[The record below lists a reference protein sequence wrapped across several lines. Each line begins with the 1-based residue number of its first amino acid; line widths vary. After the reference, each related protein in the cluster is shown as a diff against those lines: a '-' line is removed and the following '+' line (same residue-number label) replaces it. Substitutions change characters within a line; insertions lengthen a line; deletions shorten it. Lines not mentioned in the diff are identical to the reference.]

1 MLSKALLKARKFIVM
16 HYQYRKAPPS
26 SVSFFK
32 RLDSSPRFKKT
43 LPFLL
48 IIIGLSLVGFV
59 AAPILSYQL
68 FVAPRFSL
76 VKPVPNDQSSSPVVL
91 AEETPDYTQ
100 PINWFPTAPKLPS
113 RPSRITHYTLSIPKL
128 EIEDAIVEIG
138 GEDLKQTLIQYE
150 GTAFPGQFG
159 NTVIFGHSVLPQF
172 FNPENYLTIFST
184 LPTLEVGDEVLV
196 DFDGVHYQYLVKEM
210 VEVEPEDISIL
221 EQRYD
226 NSCLTLITCV
236 PPGTYL
242 KRLAVYACLTRR

>member
-1 MLSKALLKARKFIVM
+1 M
-16 HYQYRKAPPS
+16 HYQYLKTS
-26 SVSFFK
+26 SISVKHWKNLPKLRRTFPLILVLLGVVLVSFVIVPIASYQFLTAPK
-32 RLDSSPRFKKT
+32 FSSP
-43 LPFLL
+43 
-48 IIIGLSLVGFV
+48 IE
-59 AAPILSYQL
+59 PISD
-68 FVAPRFSL
+68 
-76 VKPVPNDQSSSPVVL
+76 KSSPPTVL

-100 PINWFPTAPKLPS
+100 PINWFPTAPRLLP

-128 EIEDAIVEIG
+128 KIKEAIVEIG
-138 GEDLKQTLIQYE
+138 SEDLKNSLIQYE

-184 LPTLEVGDEVLV
+184 LPTLDLGDEILA
-196 DFDGVHYQYLVKEM
+196 DFDGVHYRYLVKEM

-242 KRLAVYACLTRR
+242 RRLAVYACLARD

>member
-1 MLSKALLKARKFIVM
+1 M
-16 HYQYRKAPPS
+16 HYQYQKALPQSPNFFSRLS
-26 SVSFFK
+26 SF
-32 RLDSSPRFKKT
+32 PQFKKT
-43 LPFLL
+43 LPLIL
-48 IIIGLSLVGFV
+48 IIIGLSLVAFV
-59 AAPILSYQL
+59 AVPILSYQFL
-68 FVAPRFSL
+68 TAPRFSSS
-76 VKPVPNDQSSSPVVL
+76 VKPALNDQVSSPVVL

-100 PINWFPTAPKLPS
+100 PLNWFPTAPRLPP
-113 RPSRITHYTLSIPKL
+113 RPSRITHYSLSIPKL
-128 EIEDAIVEIG
+128 EIGNAVVEVG
-138 GEDLKQTLIQYE
+138 GEDLKKSLIHYE

-172 FNPENYLTIFST
+172 FNPKNYLTIFST

-210 VEVEPEDISIL
+210 IEVEPEDISIL

-242 KRLAVYACLTRR
+242 KRLAVYACLTRN

>member
-1 MLSKALLKARKFIVM
+1 MRYK
-16 HYQYRKAPPS
+16 YQKSPPTS
-26 SVSFFK
+26 ST
-32 RLDSSPRFKKT
+32 PRFKKV
-43 LPFLL
+43 LPLIL

-59 AAPILSYQL
+59 AIPILSYQFL
-68 FVAPRFSL
+68 TSPRFSSP
-76 VKPVPNDQSSSPVVL
+76 VKPVPSDQTTSPVVL
-91 AEETPDYTQ
+91 AEEAPDYTQ
-100 PINWFPTAPKLPS
+100 PINWFPTAPRLPL

-128 EIEDAIVEIG
+128 EIENAVVEIG
-138 GEDLKQTLIQYE
+138 GEDLKESLIQYE

-172 FNPENYLTIFST
+172 FNPENYLSIFST
-184 LPTLEVGDEVLV
+184 LPTLDLKDEVLV
-196 DFDGVHYQYLVKEM
+196 DFDGVHYQYSVKEM

-242 KRLAVYACLTRR
+242 KRLVVYACLTRNR

>member
-1 MLSKALLKARKFIVM
+1 M
-16 HYQYRKAPPS
+16 HYQYRKAPPQS
-26 SVSFFK
+26 LNFLSRLKSF
-32 RLDSSPRFKKT
+32 PQFKKT
-43 LPFLL
+43 LPIIL

-59 AAPILSYQL
+59 AVPILSYQFL
-68 FVAPRFSL
+68 VAPRFLSPI
-76 VKPVPNDQSSSPVVL
+76 KPIPNDQASSPVVL

-100 PINWFPTAPKLPS
+100 PINWFPTAPRLPP
-113 RPSRITHYTLSIPKL
+113 RPSRITHYTLSIPELK
-128 EIEDAIVEIG
+128 IMNAIVEIG
-138 GEDLKQTLIQYE
+138 GEDLKQSLIQYE

-172 FNPENYLTIFST
+172 FNPKNYLTIFST
-184 LPTLEVGDEVLV
+184 LPTLEVGNEVLV

-242 KRLAVYACLTRR
+242 KRLAVYACLTRNR